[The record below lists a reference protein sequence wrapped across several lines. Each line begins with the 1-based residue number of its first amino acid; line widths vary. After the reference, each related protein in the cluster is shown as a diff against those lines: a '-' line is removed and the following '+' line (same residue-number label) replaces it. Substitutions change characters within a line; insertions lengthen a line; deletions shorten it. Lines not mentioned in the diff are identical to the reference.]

1 MKLKQ
6 VKSNEVKSELPSGW
20 AYAVLTSPQVKKE
33 VQWGQRNCSSKTRK
47 RFESTEQLMK
57 RLGIEL

>member
-6 VKSNEVKSELPSGW
+6 VKSDQVKTELPSGW

-47 RFESTEQLMK
+47 MFESTEQLMK